1 MAFRP
6 PCRPCYRLARGQ
18 LCSALHVA
26 EPNQGRALTVGA
38 VRPDEAGN
46 TVIVPATSERP
57 SWLAKFALGGDD
69 LKDLAS
75 QVLEDVIARLQRLW
89 VVAINLRQPMPGEII
104 EPFLWHPFHGGN
116 LLPGHA
122 SGYTTQQPLTLASGE
137 FEPQWLRVDADV
149 MEGGDGKG
157 GAI

>member
-1 MAFRP
+1 M
-6 PCRPCYRLARGQ
+6 
-18 LCSALHVA
+18 
-26 EPNQGRALTVGA
+26 
-38 VRPDEAGN
+38 
-46 TVIVPATSERP
+46 IVPAPAETP
-57 SWLAKFALGGDD
+57 SSLANFALGLDG

-75 QVLEDVIARLQRLW
+75 QVLEDVIARLQRPW
-89 VVAINLRQPMPGEII
+89 IVARNLRQPMPPEII

-149 MEGGDGKG
+149 MEGGGGKG
-157 GAI
+157 GLRWKDSGG